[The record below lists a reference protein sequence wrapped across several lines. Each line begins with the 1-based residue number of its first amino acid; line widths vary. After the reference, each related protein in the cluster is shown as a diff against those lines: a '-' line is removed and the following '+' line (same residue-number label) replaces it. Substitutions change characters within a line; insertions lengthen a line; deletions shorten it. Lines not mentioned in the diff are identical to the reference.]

1 MNRRIFRA
9 RLRPLSLGIQL
20 LAGAVGLLAGAVGLL
35 AGLQDLLS
43 PKDRKTYGEE
53 LSTPANAAC
62 ASHSALADRRNCF
75 SIQRTN
81 SELGYV
87 YWVLQGYGE
96 FQCFVLFDTWKEAVD
111 EACLRIADCRAKS
124 LLSLQRAAITA

>member
-20 LAGAVGLLAGAVGLL
+20 LAGAVGLLAG
-35 AGLQDLLS
+35 LQYLLS

-53 LSTPANAAC
+53 LGTPANAAC
-62 ASHSALADRRNCF
+62 ASHSVSADRRNCF
-75 SIQRTN
+75 SIRRTN
-81 SELGYV
+81 SEMGYV

-124 LLSLQRAAITA
+124 LPSLQRAAMTA